1 MELIFPEAWSNR
13 ERVETSLFMSFSILV
28 VLDDPATIWHQKSP
42 ALQQDTVHAPCCEC
56 RGVWVA
62 DTTPPGMHL

>member
-28 VLDDPATIWHQKSP
+28 VLDDPATICHHT
-42 ALQQDTVHAPCCEC
+42 L
-56 RGVWVA
+56 
-62 DTTPPGMHL
+62 L